1 MQKNKKRKT
10 YSIWALVRRRN
21 PTLPKEEKWEERV
34 PSEPMDLDTATKAL
48 TKANS
53 KKTSEIKGGI
63 EYQTSYFLRRNMEH
77 IQNIL
82 PTQFAHQIEPEARED
97 EYEEIQKVIKEELG
111 ETEFETDITG
121 GIETKCNTEIF
132 GEEIF
137 EEEEEEEEEIKK
149 KYPEDP
155 IVLIPSST
163 LGEPAEITTTSNW
176 TEIATM

>member
-53 KKTSEIKGGI
+53 KKT
-63 EYQTSYFLRRNMEH
+63 LRRNMEH

-121 GIETKCNTEIF
+121 GIETKCNTDIF

-176 TEIATM
+176 TEIANM